1 MTPSEIKLFR
11 LISECKDLDTINET
25 VVPCTHQRNKDK
37 KCLQMGCVNASDKNG
52 NTALHLAA
60 QAEYNSEEMTEILL
74 EKGKANPGI
83 KNFDG
88 ETPVLLAAKK
98 GNLKTLKRLISKCS
112 EQGFSYGLLNRL
124 SYEPGKDYVGRQCT
138 GNVLEKACESKNEE
152 CVNYLIDEIFNA
164 RRVNM
169 KPTLN
174 TQISCTSSVES
185 LNIKEFLSVSDI
197 KQNNENSTYAKILFN
212 TPTSFRHLLDGC
224 LFTYRNKIYVDFFP
238 FYNPEGGS
246 ELSILKIIIHYKR
259 FELLTHPVCEL
270 FLHLNCYGQVA
281 QYIDDKCGET
291 KDNNYEKS
299 LLNTEESPDYAFINT
314 TNIVSDKSGGLPCIA
329 RWFCIPL
336 IILSTCISLVEF
348 AKLVADRGGISFF
361 YNKIYWTQPELWSHI
376 IVFVIACLEQLPES
390 MMLHM
395 ETRKVL
401 STISVL
407 IVSKMMVQVI
417 ARDPD
422 IAIFVEM
429 VKKIQLGSATAKVL
443 AMFTGEIGFE
453 AAFKSSTTFK
463 ENFKFHLWIT
473 IMYTIFVFEMCLTLM
488 NVLIGLAISNI
499 QDLRQKGDAL
509 RLVKE
514 VLLGGYLE
522 SLLRAHPLRRPFRL
536 IDCELFNGRS
546 IYQLDQHITDESVVP
561 CYTLQLL
568 RTISSGEEGE
578 DKNTSESAGI
588 SVPTNIG
595 IKLRQLLKDMDVKEK
610 EMEKGD
616 QKLTLETL
624 KNLQSQMK
632 ELNASVKQIQKIIN
646 EKFHV

>member
-1 MTPSEIKLFR
+1 
-11 LISECKDLDTINET
+11 
-25 VVPCTHQRNKDK
+25 
-37 KCLQMGCVNASDKNG
+37 
-52 NTALHLAA
+52 
-60 QAEYNSEEMTEILL
+60 
-74 EKGKANPGI
+74 
-83 KNFDG
+83 
-88 ETPVLLAAKK
+88 
-98 GNLKTLKRLISKCS
+98 
-112 EQGFSYGLLNRL
+112 
-124 SYEPGKDYVGRQCT
+124 
-138 GNVLEKACESKNEE
+138 
-152 CVNYLIDEIFNA
+152 
-164 RRVNM
+164 M

-197 KQNNENSTYAKILFN
+197 KQVVFFELGNDLAKSIENNENSTYAKILFN

-270 FLHLNCYGQVA
+270 FLHLNWLRARFIYGLVILLYFTFTIVTFSYTLLSYGQVA

-429 VKKIQLGSATAKVL
+429 VKKIQLGLCRIFISYVWLYIGWILAFHISLGDNIFSSFNDLGSATAKVL

-473 IMYTIFVFEMCLTLM
+473 IMYTVCAFHFV
-488 NVLIGLAISNI
+488 
-499 QDLRQKGDAL
+499 
-509 RLVKE
+509 
-514 VLLGGYLE
+514 Y
-522 SLLRAHPLRRPFRL
+522 
-536 IDCELFNGRS
+536 
-546 IYQLDQHITDESVVP
+546 
-561 CYTLQLL
+561 
-568 RTISSGEEGE
+568 
-578 DKNTSESAGI
+578 
-588 SVPTNIG
+588 
-595 IKLRQLLKDMDVKEK
+595 
-610 EMEKGD
+610 
-616 QKLTLETL
+616 
-624 KNLQSQMK
+624 
-632 ELNASVKQIQKIIN
+632 
-646 EKFHV
+646 